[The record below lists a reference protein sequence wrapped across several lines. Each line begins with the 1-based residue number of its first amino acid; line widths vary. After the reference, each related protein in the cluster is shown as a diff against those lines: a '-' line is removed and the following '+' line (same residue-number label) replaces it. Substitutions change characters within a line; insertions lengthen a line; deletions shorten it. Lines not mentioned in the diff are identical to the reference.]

1 MVSYQD
7 TGEEDWKPHRACTG
21 GVLILHSVSDQDI
34 DVERKKVRMN
44 KSHRKKKDSFKIVYI
59 ILGIE
64 MLVTVAVIGYMG
76 YHYGSILL
84 SGFKNSKTNTSTNAQ
99 TPVQDLGYPID
110 VDAQASTKQAQAETE
125 SASEEV
131 FKPTSATL
139 VAVGDNLMHRSCT
152 LSAQKTDGT
161 YDFTNH
167 FANMASIFQ
176 AADLAVLSQDTV
188 LGGIELGTTSTETG
202 IFNTAIELA
211 DGIRDAGI
219 NVVLAANNHIMD
231 EGRDGLNTMM
241 SYFSTNC
248 PDVTL
253 LGVNGSRE
261 AKDAPVYVEANNI
274 KIAMINYSYGSNQ
287 TAALDGSPYLL
298 NEYDESWLSDILD
311 QARDEADFIIAFP
324 FWGEQNNMD
333 YTEEQEQQAQ
343 FLANNGVDL
352 IIGSYPHVV
361 EPVKWVTADNG
372 DHTLVYYSLGNFQ
385 SIQNTLENMLGG
397 QANVTIKKDENGTY
411 ISDYSLDFVVT
422 HYEQKESSE
431 YYDIVTT
438 YPLSDYTS
446 DLASRHGMTVS
457 GSDSFN
463 LASLQGLSSQILSK
477 CELGETYAPTTSDE
491 VSANGEN

>member
-1 MVSYQD
+1 MS
-7 TGEEDWKPHRACTG
+7 K
-21 GVLILHSVSDQDI
+21 S
-34 DVERKKVRMN
+34 RKKN
-44 KSHRKKKDSFKIVYI
+44 KNSFKLLYM

-84 SGFKNSKTNTSTNAQ
+84 SGFKSARANTSTDTQN
-99 TPVQDLGYPID
+99 PVQDPGYPID

-125 SASEEV
+125 ATTEEV

-152 LSAQKTDGT
+152 LSARKADGT

-188 LGGIELGTTSTETG
+188 LGGSALGATSTETG
-202 IFNTAIELA
+202 IFNTAVELA
-211 DGIRDAGI
+211 DSIRDAGI

-253 LGVNGSRE
+253 LGVNSSRE
-261 AKDAPVYVEANNI
+261 AKDVPVYVEANNI

-287 TAALDGSPYLL
+287 TADLDGSPYLL
-298 NEYDESWLSDILD
+298 NEYDESWLSDILK
-311 QARDEADFIIAFP
+311 QAREEADFIIAFP
-324 FWGEQNNMD
+324 FWGEQNSMD
-333 YTEEQEQQAQ
+333 YTEEQEKQAQ

-361 EPVKWVTADNG
+361 EPVKWVTAENG
-372 DHTLVYYSLGNFQ
+372 DRTLVYYSLGNFQ

-422 HYEQKESSE
+422 HYEQRESSE

-438 YPLSDYTS
+438 YPLSDYTN
-446 DLASRHGMTVS
+446 DLASRHGMAVS
-457 GSDSFN
+457 DNDSFN

-477 CELGETYAPTTSDE
+477 CDLGEPNAPTASDE
-491 VSANGEN
+491 AAANGENEIEDN